1 MKSTNLSIFFILLLF
16 VFQSCMPV
24 ASDKSSS
31 ESLDINV
38 DELSQDSQTTYK
50 MKIGEKI
57 SFKTNVHGSVGM
69 GAEHEIS
76 DEKIVKLEG
85 SETIYNNPNFDA
97 PGGDAAM
104 QKFTFTALS
113 KGKTKVKI
121 KKIFRGDLE
130 KEIVFDVEVI

>member
-1 MKSTNLSIFFILLLF
+1 MKQIKLFILLLF
-16 VFQSCMPV
+16 IFQSCMPV
-24 ASDKSSS
+24 ASDKSM
-31 ESLDINV
+31 DINV
-38 DELSQDSQTTYK
+38 DELSQNSQTTYK
-50 MKIGEKI
+50 VNIGEKI

-69 GAEHEIS
+69 GAEQEIS
-76 DEKIVKLEG
+76 DEKILKLEN

-121 KKIFRGDLE
+121 KKVFRGNLE
-130 KEIVFDVEVI
+130 KETVLEVEVI